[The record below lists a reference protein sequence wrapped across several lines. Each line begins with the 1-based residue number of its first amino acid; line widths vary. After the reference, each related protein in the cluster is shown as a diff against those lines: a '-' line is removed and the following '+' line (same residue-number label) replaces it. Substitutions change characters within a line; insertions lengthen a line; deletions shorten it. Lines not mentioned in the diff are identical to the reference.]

1 MLKSTANLQKRL
13 GLNINWVPPS
23 KIEMIIPGINK
34 KGLLGG
40 TYSPNDGNCNPM
52 KANIAF
58 KQEAES

>member
-1 MLKSTANLQKRL
+1 
-13 GLNINWVPPS
+13 
-23 KIEMIIPGINK
+23 MIIPGINK

-58 KQEAES
+58 KQEAERLGAEFNFNEKIH